1 MAEEEDGGRI
11 SVLPDEEKAEA
22 EKIYEKW
29 GAENLE
35 TAKTFVKGLLDI
47 IERENA
53 SFVLLVILTI
63 AIVVP

>member
-47 IERENA
+47 IEREKK
-53 SFVLLVILTI
+53 
-63 AIVVP
+63 